1 MRTIWI
7 AAAVALLV
15 TVALPLAAEAG
26 VPERSAV
33 DVFRDFG
40 LFGTWAVVCG
50 KPPSVDNPRVTVAL
64 SDHNAVVEDHALGGT
79 DMSNHYRILSA
90 RPISDTRLAVQVI
103 LNPGGKFEERQNLI
117 MVVRDNT
124 RRTVFNQAED
134 GEVHVKDG
142 VALGFGLKTPLLRKC
157 G

>member
-1 MRTIWI
+1 MRTIWM

-15 TVALPLAAEAG
+15 TAALPFAAEAE
-26 VPERSAV
+26 VPERSAL

-50 KPPSVDNPRVTVAL
+50 QPPSVTNPHVTVAL
-64 SDHNAVVEDHALGGT
+64 DHDAVVENHALGGS

-90 RPISDTRLAVQVI
+90 RPISDTRVAVQVI
-103 LNPGGKFEERQNLI
+103 LNPGGEFEERQNLI
-117 MVVRDNT
+117 MIVRGDT
-124 RRTVFNQAED
+124 RRTVFNQAEG

-142 VALGFGLKTPLLRKC
+142 VALGFGVKTPLLRRC